1 MSKISRREALALSSS
16 LVTSP
21 FLAAAARA
29 SEGAHVVIV
38 GGGFGG
44 AAAARTLRRI
54 SPEVRV
60 TLITDVKEFS
70 TCPFSNLVIASERP
84 LESITFGYDKI
95 AASGVDVIVGRV
107 VALDPVGKSLTL
119 EDGQTLTYDRAIL
132 SPGVSLKY
140 GDVPGYSEAAS
151 TAMPHAWKA
160 GQQTLLL
167 RDQLAAM
174 RQGGTVLMSVP
185 NNPYRCPPGPYE
197 RASLMA
203 HYLKKNNPTAKIII
217 IDGKDTFSK
226 QALFTEAW
234 ESLYPGM
241 IDHVPFA
248 DNGGVLGV
256 DPDAMTIATAF
267 ENFEGDVVNI
277 IPPQRAPDF
286 VLEAGLGGGG
296 EWCSIDQFTFESVE
310 APGVH
315 VIGDAA
321 IVGDMPKSG
330 FSASVQGGVCA
341 HVVAALLS
349 GQTPDRGVLLNTC
362 YSFVSTNY
370 GISVAGVY
378 RINEEGRLKSVAG
391 TGGTSP
397 TGAPLSI
404 REAEAN
410 HAQSWY
416 KNLTSFL
423 FG

>member
-16 LVTSP
+16 MISSP
-21 FLAAAARA
+21 FLAASARA
-29 SEGAHVVIV
+29 SQGAHVVIV

-44 AAAARTLRRI
+44 ASAARTLRRC
-54 SPEVRV
+54 SPETRV
-60 TLITDVKEFS
+60 TLITDVKKFS

-84 LESITFGYDKI
+84 LESITFGYENI

-107 VALDPVGKSLTL
+107 VALDPVSKFFTL
-119 EDGQTLTYDRAIL
+119 EDGQTLAYDRAIL

-167 RDQLAAM
+167 RDQLAAT
-174 RQGGTVLMSVP
+174 RPGGTVLLSVP

-241 IDHVPFA
+241 ITHVPFS
-248 DNGGVLGV
+248 DNGGILGV

-267 ENFEGDVVNI
+267 GNFEGDVVNI

-310 APGVH
+310 TPGVH

-341 HVVAALLS
+341 HAVAALLS
-349 GQTPDRGVLLNTC
+349 GKPPEKGVLLNTC

-370 GISVAGVY
+370 GISIAGVY
-378 RINEEGRLKSVAG
+378 RINEEGRLKSVEG

-397 TGAPLSI
+397 VGAPVNV
-404 REAEAN
+404 REAEAS
-410 HAQSWY
+410 HAETWY